1 LQINAHLVVP
11 TLANQ
16 CAAIVFSVQATEAEC
31 EREFSV
37 SGCVATAQRASISPL
52 YINQIICIR
61 GWLRD
66 SSENVTKDAARRE
79 EKRAKR
85 ACRFATLSLKREI
98 IPGDVGT
105 DDSDSD
111 DEEENDYIQALRLEG
126 GGRSGMI

>member
-11 TLANQ
+11 TLANL
-16 CAAIVFSVQATEAEC
+16 CAAIVFSVQATETEF

-37 SGCVATAQRASISPL
+37 SGRVATAQRASISPL

-79 EKRAKR
+79 ENRAKR

-111 DEEENDYIQALRLEG
+111 DEEENDYAQALRLEG
-126 GGRSGMI
+126 GGRSGLI